1 MSLTPSQIET
11 IAGLARLAL
20 KPEEIPVY
28 AESLSRILGMVG
40 QLDRAE
46 TAGVEPMAHPLTG
59 QVQRLREDVITSGN
73 ERDLYQ
79 RNAPQV
85 DAGQY
90 LVPKVIE

>member
-1 MSLTPSQIET
+1 MSLTPNQIET

-28 AESLSRILGMVG
+28 TESLSRILGLVSELAKADTG
-40 QLDRAE
+40 DI
-46 TAGVEPMAHPLTG
+46 EPMAHPLTG
-59 QVQRLREDVITSGN
+59 QVQRLRPDEVSSGN
-73 ERDLYQ
+73 ARDVYQ

-85 DAGQY
+85 EAGLY